1 MFHFTH
7 FCHEVSQSQQSFG
20 SITPGNHH
28 LCPCVTQPDDFQY
41 FFIGEQTKIHSY
53 SQFVQDDQV
62 PFTRS
67 QYCRTFP
74 ESFLDKAYVFV
85 FGPVIKETSS
95 SKLPDRQPPGETA
108 INTTAGSNVKIG
120 AENVHFE
127 KSGAFTGEISADM
140 LVELGVEYV
149 VIGHSERRQY
159 FGETDETVN
168 KRTKAALAAGL
179 KPIV

>member
-28 LCPCVTQPDDFQY
+28 LCPCVTQPADFQY
-41 FFIGEQTKIHSY
+41 FFLGEQTTINSY
-53 SQFVQDDQV
+53 SQFVQADQV
-62 PFTRS
+62 TFTRS

-95 SKLPDRQPPGETA
+95 SKLPDRQPPGETGFQPGFV
-108 INTTAGSNVKIG
+108 IF
-120 AENVHFE
+120 H
-127 KSGAFTGEISADM
+127 AFDKLPDKHPFTS
-140 LVELGVEYV
+140 
-149 VIGHSERRQY
+149 
-159 FGETDETVN
+159 T
-168 KRTKAALAAGL
+168 
-179 KPIV
+179 